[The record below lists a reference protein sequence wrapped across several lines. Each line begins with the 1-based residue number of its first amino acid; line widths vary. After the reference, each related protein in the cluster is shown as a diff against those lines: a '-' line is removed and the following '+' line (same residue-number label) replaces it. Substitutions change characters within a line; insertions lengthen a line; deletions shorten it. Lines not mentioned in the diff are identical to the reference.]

1 MARKPEIGSSGLMA
15 VLTTDRLHERMEE
28 AEDRQDFPQM
38 LRASAEAL
46 RIAAP
51 DHRARVAVGRAL
63 IGLGR
68 VEEGVAVLRVAAHVL
83 LSSGYALSAIAALR
97 AALSA
102 GPADAEVLGQLHQL
116 STHISGLETRSRAT
130 VPPQVAPAVVP
141 ENDADSLLPLED
153 GEALFGKAHK
163 LGISLEGLELPP
175 AGHVQVPFFSEVSAS
190 ALVPLV
196 AGATLSRVP
205 RGTTLVTEG
214 EEGNSLFVVISG
226 AVEILR
232 QVDGGEL
239 VLARLG
245 AGALFGE
252 MALVTREPRT
262 ATVRAMTKAELLEIK
277 QAAVEELAREHPA
290 ITEELVRFA
299 RRRLLLGLTKTSP
312 IFRSFD
318 ETARLEV
325 LKQFTPRIAEAGE
338 ILIEEGSP
346 AVGLFLV
353 ASGEVRIEK
362 KDADGDPVLLAHLR
376 RGDVFGE
383 IALVE
388 DSRTTATAVVTR
400 KAVLLGLDRRTF
412 HAFTDAYPDVRR
424 YLEGLSGDR
433 LEEAKRAVSAPT
445 ESADDLII
453 I

>member
-1 MARKPEIGSSGLMA
+1 MP

-28 AEDRQDFPQM
+28 AEDRRDFGHM

-46 RIAAP
+46 RIAPP
-51 DHRARVAVGRAL
+51 DHRARAAVGRAL
-63 IGLGR
+63 VGLGR
-68 VEEGVAVLRVAAHVL
+68 VDEGLEVLRVAAHVL
-83 LSSGYALSAIAALR
+83 LCSGYALSAIAALR
-97 AALSA
+97 TALTA
-102 GPADAEVLGQLHQL
+102 RPADAEVLSQLQEL
-116 STHISGLETRSRAT
+116 STHISGLETRVRAT
-130 VPPQVAPAVVP
+130 VPPAVATAEVP

-153 GEALFGKAHK
+153 GDALRAKAHK
-163 LGISLEGLELPP
+163 LGVSLEGLDLPSP
-175 AGHVQVPFFSEVSAS
+175 GHVQVPFFSEVSAA

-196 AGATLSRVP
+196 AGAQLQRVP
-205 RGTTLVTEG
+205 RGTTLVKEG
-214 EEGNSLFVVISG
+214 EEGSSLFVVVSG
-226 AVEILR
+226 AVEVFR
-232 QVDGGEL
+232 EAGGSEV

-262 ATVRAMTKAELLEIK
+262 ATVRAMTRADLLEIR
-277 QAAVEELAREHPA
+277 QDAVEGVAKDHPA

-312 IFRSFD
+312 IFRSF
-318 ETARLEV
+318 EEKTRLDV
-325 LKQFTPRIAEAGE
+325 LKSFTPRIADVGE
-338 ILIEEGSP
+338 VLIEEGST

-353 ASGEVRIEK
+353 ASGEIRIEK
-362 KDADGDPVLLAHLR
+362 RDTEGDPVLLAHLR
-376 RGDVFGE
+376 RGDVLGE
-383 IALVE
+383 IALIE

-412 HAFTDAYPDVRR
+412 HAFADAHPDVRR
-424 YLEGLSGDR
+424 YLESLSGDR
-433 LEEAKRAVSAPT
+433 LEEAKRAVSSKA

>member
-1 MARKPEIGSSGLMA
+1 MP

-28 AEDRQDFPQM
+28 AEERRDFAQM

-68 VEEGVAVLRVAAHVL
+68 VDEGVAVLRVAAHVL

-97 AALSA
+97 TALEA
-102 GPADAEVLGQLHQL
+102 RPDEPAVLADLHQL
-116 STHISGLETRSRAT
+116 STHISGLETRTRAT
-130 VPPQVAPAVVP
+130 VPPQVAPAEVP

-163 LGISLEGLELPP
+163 LGISLDGLELPP
-175 AGHVQVPFFSEVSAS
+175 AGHVQVPFFSEVSAA

-196 AGATLSRVP
+196 AGASLVRAP
-205 RGTTLVTEG
+205 RGAVLVREG
-214 EEGNSLFVVISG
+214 EEGSSLFVVISG
-226 AVEILR
+226 AVEVLR
-232 QVDGGEL
+232 EQDGAEL

-245 AGALFGE
+245 AGSLFGE

-262 ATVRAMTKAELLEIK
+262 ATVRAMTRAELLEIR
-277 QAAVEELAREHPA
+277 QSAVEALTREHPA

-299 RRRLLLGLTKTSP
+299 RRRLLLGLTRTSP

-318 ETARLEV
+318 DAARLEV
-325 LKQFTPRIAEAGE
+325 LKKFTPRLAEPGE
-338 ILIEEGSP
+338 VLIEEGTP

-362 KDADGDPVLLAHLR
+362 RDADGDPVVLAHLR
-376 RGDVFGE
+376 RGDLLGE

-424 YLEGLSGDR
+424 YLEGLSEER
-433 LEEAKRAVSAPT
+433 LEEARRAVSAPA

>member
-1 MARKPEIGSSGLMA
+1 MA

-28 AEDRQDFPQM
+28 AEDRRDFAHM

-46 RIAAP
+46 RIAPP
-51 DHRARVAVGRAL
+51 DHRARAAVGRAL
-63 IGLGR
+63 IGLGK
-68 VEEGVAVLRVAAHVL
+68 VDEGLGVLRVAAHVL
-83 LSSGYALSAIAALR
+83 LCSGYALSAIAALR
-97 AALSA
+97 SALV
-102 GPADAEVLGQLHQL
+102 GRPGDPEVLAQLHEL
-116 STHISGLETRSRAT
+116 STHISGLETKSRAT
-130 VPPQVAPAVVP
+130 VPPAVAPAEVP

-153 GEALFGKAHK
+153 GEALLGKAHK
-163 LGISLEGLELPP
+163 LGISLDGLELPAP
-175 AGHVQVPFFSEVSAS
+175 GTVQVPFFSEVSAS

-196 AGATLSRVP
+196 AGAELLRVP
-205 RGTTLVTEG
+205 RGTTLVKEG
-214 EEGNSLFVVISG
+214 EEGSSLFVVVSG
-226 AVEILR
+226 AVEVFR
-232 QVDGGEL
+232 ESGGSE
-239 VLARLG
+239 VMFARLG

-262 ATVRAMTKAELLEIK
+262 ASVRAMTKAELLEIR
-277 QAAVEELAREHPA
+277 QEAVEKVAGAHPA

-318 ETARLEV
+318 EPTRLDV
-325 LKQFTPRIAEAGE
+325 LKRFTPRIAEVGE

-362 KDADGDPVLLAHLR
+362 RDTEGDPVLLAHLR
-376 RGDVFGE
+376 RGDVLGE
-383 IALVE
+383 IALIE

-412 HAFTDAYPDVRR
+412 HVFVDANPDVRA
-424 YLEGLSGDR
+424 YLEGLSGER
-433 LEEAKRAVSAPT
+433 LEEARRAVSSPA
-445 ESADDLII
+445 ESADDLVII
-453 I
+453 